1 MFEMIGLVIGLFVL
15 CCLCTMLGLL
25 IAALAW
31 LLFWKRRRPK
41 RLIFIA
47 ASVPLLSL
55 GYVIACAILFAI
67 VVPNQP
73 DQIFGDISE
82 PLPNGYVLTA
92 IGKMADYAYIDTKDP
107 WKTQPKLLG
116 GIHSLEVDD
125 QVVFGAYSHPEVGFP
140 DLIAPPDVGY
150 FVFDTRTGQIRNLKS
165 MQELVAAAG
174 HPAHLVDTPSFRSQ
188 DPGRVRL
195 RKTEDWIYFFPPFS
209 ALLLCFYRL
218 IRFRIKG
225 EKDTQTQAGLLTCSI
240 RHLAW
245 WQRRDSSD
253 S

>member
-1 MFEMIGLVIGLFVL
+1 MEFIGMLVGLFIVT
-15 CCLCTMLGLL
+15 CLCALAGLG
-25 IAALAW
+25 IALCAW
-31 LLFWKRRRPK
+31 LLFWGRKRPK
-41 RLIFIA
+41 KLIFVTA
-47 ASVPLLSL
+47 LVPTLSIVYL
-55 GYVIACAILFAI
+55 VVCAIVFVI
-67 VVPNQP
+67 FVPNQP

-92 IGKMADYAYIDTKDP
+92 IGKMADYAYIDTRDP

-116 GIHSLEVDD
+116 GIHSLEVDN

-140 DLIAPPDVGY
+140 DLIAPPDVGF
-150 FVFDTRTGQIRNLKS
+150 FVFNTQNGQIRNLKT
-165 MQELVAAAG
+165 MQELIAAAG
-174 HPAHLVDTPSFRSQ
+174 HPLHLVDTPSFRSH

-195 RKTEDWIYFFPPFS
+195 RNTENWIYFSPPVA

-218 IRFRIKG
+218 ISYRIKG
-225 EKDTQTQAGLLTCSI
+225 EKETRTYRGLLTGSL

-245 WQRRDSSD
+245 WQRRGSSN

>member
-25 IAALAW
+25 IAAVAW

-47 ASVPLLSL
+47 ASIPLFSL

-92 IGKMADYAYIDTKDP
+92 IGKMADYAYIGTEDP

-140 DLIAPPDVGY
+140 DLIAPPNVGY

-165 MQELVAAAG
+165 MRELVALAG
-174 HPAHLVDTPSFRSQ
+174 HPMHLVDTPSFRSQ

-195 RKTEDWIYFFPPFS
+195 RETENWIYCFPPFS

-225 EKDTQTQAGLLTCSI
+225 EKDAQTARLLTSSL

-245 WQRRDSSD
+245 WQRRRSTDS
-253 S
+253 